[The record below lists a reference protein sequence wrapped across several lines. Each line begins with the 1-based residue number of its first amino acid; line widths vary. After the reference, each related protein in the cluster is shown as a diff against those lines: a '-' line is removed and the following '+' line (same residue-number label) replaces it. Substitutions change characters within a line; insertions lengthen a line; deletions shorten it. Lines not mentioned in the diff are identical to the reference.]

1 MGIKD
6 LFNRKKEL
14 DTTSMEKGIYLV
26 TVAKPKSVDT
36 EQFNTIRTNITYSSA
51 DQDYKSIMITSST
64 ASEGKSTISANVAAS
79 FAKQG
84 LKVLLVDVDLRRP
97 TIQATFGIA
106 DSRGLTN
113 FLTDRNFNVNDVLYG
128 TTVNNLYVMP
138 SGPVPP
144 NPSELIGSKRMET
157 LQNALENNF
166 DLVIYDAPPVLS
178 VTDAQL
184 IAARVDG
191 TILVVRQDI
200 ANKNAVHDAVDALN
214 HVGGKIIGTV
224 LNDVKVEHSGYYGY
238 GYGYYG
244 YGYGYG
250 YGNDENESKGHSHRK
265 HHKKSRH

>member
-1 MGIKD
+1 MDIKS
-6 LFNRKKEL
+6 LFNKKKEL

-51 DQDYKSIMITSST
+51 DQKYKSIMITSST
-64 ASEGKSTISANVAAS
+64 ASEGKSTISANIAAS

-84 LKVLLVDVDLRRP
+84 MRVLLVDADLRRP

-106 DSRGLTN
+106 DTKGLTN
-113 FLTDRNFNVNDVLYG
+113 FLTDRTFDINEVLYE
-128 TTVNNLYVMP
+128 TTVDNLYVMP

-157 LQNALENNF
+157 LQKALEKNF

-191 TILVVRQDI
+191 TILVVRQNV
-200 ANKNAVHDAVDALN
+200 ANKNAVNDAVAALN
-214 HVGGKIIGTV
+214 HVSGKIIGTV
-224 LNDVKVEHSGYYGY
+224 LNDVKLETN
-238 GYGYYG
+238 GYYG

-250 YGNDENESKGHSHRK
+250 YGSDPEEHHGSHRK
-265 HHKKSRH
+265 RHKHRNKSKH